1 MSSRRPGAVVRSW
14 LGLAAAAITL
24 CSAAWLTGEFIHAAW
39 VAPAD
44 TARVESLKEQARTDA
59 TIHPKLL
66 QPEFDRQH
74 NALQR
79 RLTIYR
85 WGGLLLLVSLAVF
98 LVWIKWLKPGPGAWV
113 GVPARLVRRLD
124 AMSASRAPGEC
135 QAKPR
140 PKKKAI
146 KVDPAA
152 VPLRGLTKAQKA
164 LYYFRVV
171 DGCNGCTL
179 CAQVCPV
186 GAIEARP
193 YLLHEIIDD
202 RCTRCGLCV
211 PVCPEHAIEVTGGTG
226 S

>member
-1 MSSRRPGAVVRSW
+1 MKMTRPMAVVRSW
-14 LGLAAAAITL
+14 LGLAAAAIAL
-24 CSAAWLTGEFIHAAW
+24 SLAAWLTGEFLHAAW
-39 VAPAD
+39 GAPAD

-59 TIHPKLL
+59 TVHPKLL
-66 QPEFDRQH
+66 QPEFDRQRE
-74 NALQR
+74 ALQR

-85 WGGLLLLVSLAVF
+85 WGGLLLLVSLGVF
-98 LVWIKWLKPGPGAWV
+98 LAWIKWLKPEPGAWV
-113 GVPARLVRRLD
+113 GVPARLVRRLE
-124 AMSASRAPGEC
+124 AASAHRVPGEGG
-135 QAKPR
+135 AKPR
-140 PKKKAI
+140 QKKKAI

-211 PVCPEHAIEVTGGTG
+211 PVCPEHAIEVTGRTG